1 MKKFLLMLFVLIS
14 ALTFSVTEEEV
25 RNIKLKHSEYTDVQ
39 VKVDGKN
46 VIIFLKLNVKASEA
60 NQVSK
65 FVIEDTKTIFSY
77 FQKKYSPK
85 DYWVVDINFF
95 IQNMKVANTNA
106 ASETIEKMNIKNL
119 NFNNAK
125 SKLDAWEYNWNY

>member
-1 MKKFLLMLFVLIS
+1 MKKILLALMLL
-14 ALTFSVTEEEV
+14 FSVVSFGVTEEEV
-25 RNIKLKHSEYTDVQ
+25 RNIKLKHSDYTNVE

-46 VIIFLKLNVKASEA
+46 VIIFLKLNVKASES
-60 NQVSK
+60 NQVGN
-65 FVIEDTKTIFSY
+65 FVIEDTKAIFSY
-77 FQKKYSPK
+77 FKKKYSPK

-119 NFNNAK
+119 NFSNAK
-125 SKLDAWEYNWNY
+125 SKLDVWEYNWNY

>member
-1 MKKFLLMLFVLIS
+1 MKKFLLMLFILIS
-14 ALTFSVTEEEV
+14 TLTFSVTKEEV
-25 RNIKLKHSEYTDVQ
+25 RSIKLKHSEYTDVQ

-125 SKLDAWEYNWNY
+125 NKLDAWEYNWNY

>member
-1 MKKFLLMLFVLIS
+1 MKKFLLMLFILIS
-14 ALTFSVTEEEV
+14 TLTFSVTEEEV
-25 RNIKLKHSEYTDVQ
+25 RSIKLKHSEYTDVQ

-46 VIIFLKLNVKASEA
+46 VIIFLKLNVKASES
-60 NQVSK
+60 NQVGN

-77 FQKKYSPK
+77 FKKKYSPK
-85 DYWVVDINFF
+85 DYWAVDINFF

-125 SKLDAWEYNWNY
+125 SKLDVWEYNWNY

>member
-1 MKKFLLMLFVLIS
+1 MKKFLLILFVLIS

-25 RNIKLKHSEYTDVQ
+25 KNIKLKHSEYTDVQ
-39 VKVDGKN
+39 VKVNGKN

>member
-1 MKKFLLMLFVLIS
+1 MKKFLLILFVLITT
-14 ALTFSVTEEEV
+14 LTFSVTEEEV

-46 VIIFLKLNVKASEA
+46 VIIFLKLNVKASES
-60 NQVSK
+60 NQVGN
-65 FVIEDTKTIFSY
+65 FVIEDTKAIFSY
-77 FQKKYSPK
+77 FKKKYSPK

-95 IQNMKVANTNA
+95 IQNMKVANSNA
-106 ASETIEKMNIKNL
+106 MSETIEKMNIKNL

-125 SKLDAWEYNWNY
+125 SKLDVWEYNWNY

>member
-1 MKKFLLMLFVLIS
+1 MKKFLLMLFIFVS
-14 ALTFSVTEEEV
+14 VVCFGVTEEEV
-25 RNIKLKHSEYTDVQ
+25 RNIKLKHSDYTNVE

-46 VIIFLKLNVKASEA
+46 VIIFLKLNVKASES
-60 NQVSK
+60 NQVGK

-77 FQKKYSPK
+77 FKKKYSPK

-106 ASETIEKMNIKNL
+106 TSETIEKMNIKNL

-125 SKLDAWEYNWNY
+125 SKLDAWDYNWD

>member
-1 MKKFLLMLFVLIS
+1 MKKFLLMLFILIS
-14 ALTFSVTEEEV
+14 TLTFSVTEEEV
-25 RNIKLKHSEYTDVQ
+25 RSIKLKHSEYTDVQ

-46 VIIFLKLNVKASEA
+46 VVIFLKLNVKASES
-60 NQVSK
+60 NQVGN

-77 FQKKYSPK
+77 FKKKYSSK

-125 SKLDAWEYNWNY
+125 SKLDVWEYNWNY

>member
-1 MKKFLLMLFVLIS
+1 MKKFLLMLFVFIS
-14 ALTFSVTEEEV
+14 TLTFSVTEEEV

-39 VKVDGKN
+39 LKVDGKN
-46 VIIFLKLNVKASEA
+46 VIIFLKLNVKASET

-65 FVIEDTKTIFSY
+65 FVMEDTKTIFSY

-85 DYWVVDINFF
+85 DYCVVDINFF

-106 ASETIEKMNIKNL
+106 ASETIEKMNIKSL

-125 SKLDAWEYNWNY
+125 NKLDAWYYNWD

>member
-39 VKVDGKN
+39 VKVDAKN

>member
-1 MKKFLLMLFVLIS
+1 MKKFLLILFVLIS

>member
-1 MKKFLLMLFVLIS
+1 MKKFLLMLFIFVSVIS
-14 ALTFSVTEEEV
+14 FGVTEEEV
-25 RNIKLKHSEYTDVQ
+25 RNIKLKHSDYTNVEL
-39 VKVDGKN
+39 KVDGKN
-46 VIIFLKLNVKASEA
+46 VIIFLKLNVKASES
-60 NQVSK
+60 NQVGK

-77 FQKKYSPK
+77 FKKKYSPK

-125 SKLDAWEYNWNY
+125 SKLDAWYYNWD

>member
-46 VIIFLKLNVKASEA
+46 VIIFLKLNVKASEV

>member
-1 MKKFLLMLFVLIS
+1 MKKFLLMLFVFIS
-14 ALTFSVTEEEV
+14 VISFGVTEEEV
-25 RNIKLKHSEYTDVQ
+25 RNIKLKHSDYTNVE

-46 VIIFLKLNVKASEA
+46 VIIFLKLNVKASES
-60 NQVSK
+60 NQVGK

-77 FQKKYSPK
+77 FKKKYSPK

-125 SKLDAWEYNWNY
+125 SKLDAWYYNWD

>member
-1 MKKFLLMLFVLIS
+1 MKKILLALFILVSVVSLG
-14 ALTFSVTEEEV
+14 VTEEEV
-25 RNIKLKHSEYTDVQ
+25 RNIKLKHSDYTNVE

-60 NQVSK
+60 NQVGN

-77 FQKKYSPK
+77 FKEKYSPK

-95 IQNMKVANTNA
+95 IQNMKVANSNST
-106 ASETIEKMNIKNL
+106 SETIEKMNIKKL

-125 SKLDAWEYNWNY
+125 SKLDVWDYNWD

>member
-1 MKKFLLMLFVLIS
+1 MKKFLLILFVLITT
-14 ALTFSVTEEEV
+14 LTFSVTEEEV

-60 NQVSK
+60 NQVGN
-65 FVIEDTKTIFSY
+65 FVIEDTKAIFSY
-77 FQKKYSPK
+77 FKKKYSPK

-95 IQNMKVANTNA
+95 IQNMKVANSNA
-106 ASETIEKMNIKNL
+106 MSETIEKMNIKNL

-125 SKLDAWEYNWNY
+125 SKLDVWEYNWNY

>member
-1 MKKFLLMLFVLIS
+1 MKKFLLMLFIFVSVIS
-14 ALTFSVTEEEV
+14 FGVTEEEV
-25 RNIKLKHSEYTDVQ
+25 RDIKLKHSDYTNVE

-46 VIIFLKLNVKASEA
+46 VIIFLKLNVKASES
-60 NQVSK
+60 NQVGK

-77 FQKKYSPK
+77 FKKKYSPK

-106 ASETIEKMNIKNL
+106 TSETIEKMNIKNL

-125 SKLDAWEYNWNY
+125 SKLDAWYYNWD

>member
-1 MKKFLLMLFVLIS
+1 MKKFLLMLFIFVSVIS
-14 ALTFSVTEEEV
+14 FGVTEEEV
-25 RNIKLKHSEYTDVQ
+25 RNIKLKHSDYTNVE

-46 VIIFLKLNVKASEA
+46 VIIFLKLNVKASEST
-60 NQVSK
+60 QVGK

-77 FQKKYSPK
+77 FKKKYSPK

-106 ASETIEKMNIKNL
+106 TSETIEKMNIKNL

-125 SKLDAWEYNWNY
+125 SKLDAWDYNWD